1 MRLKAAVGAA
11 LALLVASCSGGGADN
26 KATDT
31 TGIDGARIIKA
42 SGEEW
47 LSYGRTYD
55 EQRFSPL
62 DQINTGNVG
71 ELGLAWYADL
81 DTARGQEATPLVIDG
96 KIYVTTAWSK
106 VKAFDATTGK
116 PLWDYDPK
124 VPGETGVKAC
134 CDVVNRGLAAWG
146 NMLFLGTL
154 DGRLI
159 ALDRGTGREIWS
171 KVTVDQDKSYTITG
185 APRVI
190 DGMVI
195 IGNGGAEF
203 GVRGFVA
210 AYDAATGKQLW
221 KFYTV
226 PDRPGANEAEY
237 LKAAE
242 TSWKGEYWNI
252 GGGGTV
258 WDAMA
263 YDPELGLLYV
273 GVGNGSPWNQAYRSP
288 GGGDNLYLSSI
299 VAIKV
304 KTGEYAWHYQTTPG
318 ETWDY
323 TATQHIMLAD
333 LEIDGKARKVLMQAP
348 KNGFFYVIDRTT
360 GEFISA
366 NNFVPVNWATGID
379 QKTGRPIENPAAR
392 VDKTGK
398 PFIVS
403 PGPLG
408 AHNWHPMAYDAKQ
421 KLVFIPAQITSYP
434 YIPAAGWKPS
444 KIGFNVGMDTANN
457 AMPADNAVREAA
469 KKATKGV
476 LIAWDPVA
484 QKERWRVTLGGP
496 WNGGVLATAGG
507 LVFQGNAMGNFVAYD
522 SASGKNLWSFE
533 AQTGVVAAPMT
544 YSINGEQYVA
554 VLAGWG
560 GAWPITAGVLSDMS
574 GPVRNISRLLVFKLG
589 GKGKLPAMPAADALP
604 LDPPGLTAAAD
615 VVQGGAQLYGRYCTV
630 CHGDAAVQASGRGGI
645 IPDLRYSG
653 TLSSAEN
660 WQMIVHDGALK
671 DNGMVSFAPVMSK
684 PEIDSIRQYVI
695 ARANED
701 KALMT
706 KKVAM
711 K

>member
-11 LALLVASCSGGGADN
+11 LALLVASCSGGGTDN

-42 SGEEW
+42 DGGEW

-62 DQINTGNVG
+62 DQINAGNVG

-96 KIYVTTAWSK
+96 KIYITTAWSK

-299 VAIKV
+299 VAIRV

-333 LEIDGKARKVLMQAP
+333 LEIGGKTRKVLMQAP
-348 KNGFFYVIDRTT
+348 KNGFFYVIDRAT

-379 QKTGRPIENPAAR
+379 PKTGRPIENPAAR

-421 KLVFIPAQITSYP
+421 KLVFIPAQITAYP

-544 YSINGEQYVA
+544 YSIEGQQYVA

-589 GKGKLPAMPAADALP
+589 GKGKLPAMPAADDLP

-630 CHGDAAVQASGRGGI
+630 CHGDAAIQASGRGGI

-660 WQMIVHDGALK
+660 WQMIVHGGALK

-684 PEIDSIRQYVI
+684 GEIDSIRQYVI

>member
-1 MRLKAAVGAA
+1 MKLKAAVGAA
-11 LALLVASCSGGGADN
+11 LALLVASCSGGGTDN

-42 SGEEW
+42 DGGEW

-62 DQINTGNVG
+62 DQINAGNVG

-106 VKAFDATTGK
+106 VKAFDASTGK

-171 KVTVDQDKSYTITG
+171 KVTVDQDKAYTITG

-299 VAIKV
+299 VAIRV

-333 LEIDGKARKVLMQAP
+333 LEIGGKTRKVLMQAP
-348 KNGFFYVIDRTT
+348 KNGFFYVIDRAT

-366 NNFVPVNWATGID
+366 NNFVPVNWATGVD
-379 QKTGRPIENPAAR
+379 PKTGRPIENPAAR

-421 KLVFIPAQITSYP
+421 KLVFIPAQITAYP

-522 SASGKNLWSFE
+522 SVSGKNLWSFE

-544 YSINGEQYVA
+544 YSIDGQQYVA

-589 GKGKLPAMPAADALP
+589 GKGKLPAMPAADDLP

-615 VVQGGAQLYGRYCTV
+615 AVQGGAQLYGRYCTV

-660 WQMIVHDGALK
+660 WQMIVHGGALK

-684 PEIDSIRQYVI
+684 GEIDSIRQYVI

>member
-11 LALLVASCSGGGADN
+11 LALLVASCSGGGTDN

-42 SGEEW
+42 DGSEW

-62 DQINTGNVG
+62 DQINAGNVG

-124 VPGETGVKAC
+124 VPGQTGVKAC

-333 LEIDGKARKVLMQAP
+333 LEIGGKTRKVLMQAP
-348 KNGFFYVIDRTT
+348 KNGFFYVIDRAT

-366 NNFVPVNWATGID
+366 NNFVPVNWATGVD
-379 QKTGRPIENPAAR
+379 PKTGRPIENPAAR

-421 KLVFIPAQITSYP
+421 KLVFIPAQITAYP

-544 YSINGEQYVA
+544 YSIDGQQYVA

-574 GPVRNISRLLVFKLG
+574 GPVRNISRLLVFRLG
-589 GKGKLPAMPAADALP
+589 GKAKLPAMPAADDLP

-630 CHGDAAVQASGRGGI
+630 CHGDAAIQASGRGGI

-660 WQMIVHDGALK
+660 WQMIVHGGALK